1 MARHNYHD
9 NDRSGTVEIARAQ
22 SKGLEVRAT
31 PVSDTP
37 PIPESVKVRD
47 DLWNKAA
54 AYTGDA

>member
-1 MARHNYHD
+1 M
-9 NDRSGTVEIARAQ
+9 EIARAQ
-22 SKGLEVRAT
+22 SKGLEARAT
-31 PVSDTP
+31 PVSDTQ